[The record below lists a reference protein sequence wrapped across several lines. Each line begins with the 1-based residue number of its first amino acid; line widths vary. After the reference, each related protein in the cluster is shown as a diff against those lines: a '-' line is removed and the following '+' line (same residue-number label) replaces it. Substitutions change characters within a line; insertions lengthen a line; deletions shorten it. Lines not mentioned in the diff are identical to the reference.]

1 MFMQQQFPW
10 MLFPLNAAS
19 QFHIDTYLFR
29 FFFAAAM
36 VLYNASEEK
45 NLHVNMKNDN
55 LLKTENV

>member
-1 MFMQQQFPW
+1 MYATTNSMDA
-10 MLFPLNAAS
+10 LFPLNAAS

-29 FFFAAAM
+29 FLFFAEM
-36 VLYNASEEK
+36 LLYNAGEEK